1 MEKQVITI
9 KGQGDKMRKLL
20 KIILAV
26 FAVIIIIFVII
37 GAIFLLDLVAYTAT
51 GTQTL
56 TPSGASMGT
65 ALVLYDPGLSGAS
78 TRVAEKVAAELQSQG
93 LTVTLAGIKSSAA
106 SSTAGYNVIVV
117 GGPIYAG
124 VPTASVKDAL
134 TNLKPDANTTVGVF
148 GSGQG
153 PTSAEDI
160 AQIRGGVVALQNGGA
175 LSDAVVV
182 KVGETEDLDA
192 RAADFVDQLVG

>member
-1 MEKQVITI
+1 MK
-9 KGQGDKMRKLL
+9 KLL

-26 FAVIIIIFVII
+26 FAVIIMIFVII
-37 GAIFLLDLVAYTAT
+37 GAIFFLDLVAYTAT

-56 TPSGASMGT
+56 TPSEASMGT
-65 ALVLYDPGLSGAS
+65 ALVLYDPGFSGAS
-78 TRVAEKVAAELQSQG
+78 TRVAEKVAVELQSRG
-93 LTVTLAGIKSSAA
+93 LTVTLAGIKSSTA
-106 SSTAGYNVIVV
+106 SITTGYNVIVV

-134 TNLKPDANTTVGVF
+134 TNLSPDANTRVGVF

-160 AQIRGGVVALQNGGA
+160 AQIRGGVAVLQNGGA
-175 LSDAVVV
+175 LSGAVVV
-182 KVGETEDLDA
+182 KVGESENIDA
-192 RAADFVDQLVG
+192 LAADFVDQLIG